1 MRWILLQLQEGLG
14 LDDVKNGLEGMT
26 CAVYVKE
33 GEVAS
38 VSAMIREGY
47 VDARTRIFL
56 QIIDNKWIKSEEK

>member
-1 MRWILLQLQEGLG
+1 MIY
-14 LDDVKNGLEGMT
+14 
-26 CAVYVKE
+26 AIYVKE

-56 QIIDNKWIKSEEK
+56 QIMDKDWIKSEEK